1 MRVMVRFLKNQ
12 PTSQNRM
19 EEPTSTAM
27 SMLLIFPIGRGD
39 RLALHPNTKNT
50 LNRLLPMTLPMA
62 IPGFFF
68 KAAVT
73 EVASSGREVPP
84 ATSVSPM
91 IESLT
96 PNERAIPLAPSTKN
110 CPPKINP
117 ASPPI
122 IYRADFHA
130 GSSFTFCS
138 WLPSSFPL
146 RAMANV

>member
-91 IESLT
+91 IESLGNT
-96 PNERAIPLAPSTKN
+96 AGTVYKKLSAKN
-110 CPPKINP
+110 
-117 ASPPI
+117 
-122 IYRADFHA
+122 
-130 GSSFTFCS
+130 
-138 WLPSSFPL
+138 
-146 RAMANV
+146 

>member
-27 SMLLIFPIGRGD
+27 SMLLMFPIGRGD

-73 EVASSGREVPP
+73 EVASSGKEVPP

-96 PNERAIPLAPSTKN
+96 PNERAIPLAPSTKIVRQRSIR
-110 CPPKINP
+110 PV
-117 ASPPI
+117 
-122 IYRADFHA
+122 
-130 GSSFTFCS
+130 
-138 WLPSSFPL
+138 LL
-146 RAMANV
+146 